1 MKQSLEGTTSF
12 MGLLITAE
20 PQKILSCRNS
30 LNEGYI
36 HVSLRKSGKLLSY
49 KDLNAFFMKKE
60 TFCVFEF
67 NYSELNIL
75 SILYQIIKKYPTYT
89 LSRQRIEELAPFLFF
104 TWPLATS

>member
-1 MKQSLEGTTSF
+1 
-12 MGLLITAE
+12 
-20 PQKILSCRNS
+20 
-30 LNEGYI
+30 
-36 HVSLRKSGKLLSY
+36 
-49 KDLNAFFMKKE
+49 MKKE

-75 SILYQIIKKYPTYT
+75 SILYQITKIYPTYT